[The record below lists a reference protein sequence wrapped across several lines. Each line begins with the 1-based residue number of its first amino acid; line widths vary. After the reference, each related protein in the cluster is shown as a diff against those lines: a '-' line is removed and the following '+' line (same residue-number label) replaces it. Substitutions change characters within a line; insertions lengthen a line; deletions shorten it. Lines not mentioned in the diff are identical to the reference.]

1 MDRCRELLE
10 QLSQEL
16 EFHHERHEAL
26 QAENRNLKE
35 LHETPPVDKLI
46 TSTSINLAASFPPVV
61 GIPQRASQVS
71 FAESVRSPSRTS
83 RAATVHHRRSTG
95 FASESSGTKS
105 LLVRILE
112 DERIHRL
119 AQRTKQFSAE
129 KPWYVI
135 NPDSN
140 WFATCWQCA
149 TFVGM
154 IFVALITPIQVG
166 LLQLRLDALFVVS
179 IFIDLIFFVDMILQ
193 FITAYSRR
201 TVRGVEWEVRLN
213 RIVPQYLKT
222 WFFLD
227 FITLIP
233 FDLISMTSGQDA
245 MTEMKSIKV
254 VRVLRLLKLMRLLKS
269 SRIIHKIEIPMA
281 IPYQQIALIR
291 FLLVLGLVCHWLA
304 SLWALTLQ
312 LADDES
318 PKWIENIKE
327 NDRVDELP
335 TYQIY
340 LAAFYFCSYT
350 MTSVG
355 YGDVGPKNVMERTV
369 CTMMILTAGLCW
381 AYVLGEVCGIVT
393 EMTFDSQRFRKRMH
407 QLNCMM
413 QHQDLPKALRL
424 RLRSFF
430 LQNRYQAFYLTQQ
443 ELLKEMSPQ
452 LQSEVCTA
460 LHLPWIQ
467 KVSFLQQFM
476 ALIRAQESKGVHT
489 GPYHAC
495 IADISRELKS
505 VAYAQQESF
514 ENVQVLHILSKGL
527 VALDNR
533 IGHDGTVWGEDFVLS
548 DLSLIRPVDAFALT
562 YVEVMCLSRDGLLTV
577 VERRKR
583 TCPLLGRLVRRYCV
597 RIAASRGV
605 LAEARRRTRVT
616 RLTKLRMARRS
627 MAGNANAAA
636 LARPSPPSS
645 PRMTLS
651 ESLTPI
657 KQPELDKAAGE
668 DDVPSLPSQVT
679 HDELQ

>member
-1 MDRCRELLE
+1 
-10 QLSQEL
+10 
-16 EFHHERHEAL
+16 
-26 QAENRNLKE
+26 
-35 LHETPPVDKLI
+35 
-46 TSTSINLAASFPPVV
+46 
-61 GIPQRASQVS
+61 
-71 FAESVRSPSRTS
+71 
-83 RAATVHHRRSTG
+83 
-95 FASESSGTKS
+95 
-105 LLVRILE
+105 
-112 DERIHRL
+112 
-119 AQRTKQFSAE
+119 
-129 KPWYVI
+129 
-135 NPDSN
+135 
-140 WFATCWQCA
+140 
-149 TFVGM
+149 
-154 IFVALITPIQVG
+154 
-166 LLQLRLDALFVVS
+166 
-179 IFIDLIFFVDMILQ
+179 
-193 FITAYSRR
+193 
-201 TVRGVEWEVRLN
+201 
-213 RIVPQYLKT
+213 
-222 WFFLD
+222 
-227 FITLIP
+227 
-233 FDLISMTSGQDA
+233 
-245 MTEMKSIKV
+245 
-254 VRVLRLLKLMRLLKS
+254 MRLLKS

-393 EMTFDSQRFRKRMH
+393 EMTFDSQRFRKRSFGWNGMH

-443 ELLKEMSPQ
+443 ELLKDRDRRPQ

-679 HDELQ
+679 HDELHSTSASTPFVPVILHYATAVNVTAADGSGEHRLLRRETTKFKLWEERGHSATGQQITPNFLPEVRQCNYSKAEQMHLEATHRRSDTQRGLKEVKEVMADQNVPLILLGGLALGHHSFCAAMVNDMDRLSEVEPMSRDGPMTAGCKLTVFLFAAHGKLPQHLAFEIQVLSSAPPPAVARLPGRFRSCAAVCGEHCEACTLAYASWSEMLSEDWAKAVWPRQ

>member
-1 MDRCRELLE
+1 MDRCRELLD
-10 QLSQEL
+10 QLRQEL
-16 EFHHERHEAL
+16 EFSHERLQSL

-35 LHETPPVDKLI
+35 LHEAPPIDKLA
-46 TSTSINLAASFPPVV
+46 TSTSINLASSFPPVSGAPLSARV
-61 GIPQRASQVS
+61 SQVS
-71 FAESVRSPSRTS
+71 FAQDVRSPRSSHTS
-83 RAATVHHRRSTG
+83 HPRRSTG

-105 LLVRILE
+105 LMMRIVE
-112 DERIHRL
+112 DERLHKL

-140 WFATCWQCA
+140 CFSTCWQCA
-149 TFVGM
+149 TFVGL
-154 IFVALITPIQVG
+154 IFVALITPVQVG
-166 LLQLRLDALFVVS
+166 LLKLQFDALFVVS
-179 IFIDLIFFVDMILQ
+179 IFVDLIFFVDMFLQ
-193 FITAYSRR
+193 FCTAYSKR

-213 RIVPQYLKT
+213 RIVKHYLKT

-233 FDLISMTSGQDA
+233 FDLIGMGGDDVVAELKTV
-245 MTEMKSIKV
+245 KV
-254 VRVLRLLKLMRLLKS
+254 IRILRLLKLMRLLKS
-269 SRIIHKIEIPMA
+269 SRIIHKMEIPMA

-304 SLWALTLQ
+304 CLWALTLQ
-312 LADDES
+312 LSADES
-318 PKWIENIKE
+318 PKWIDSVKAS
-327 NDRVDELP
+327 DQLD
-335 TYQIY
+335 QISTFYTY

-355 YGDVGPKNVMERTV
+355 YGDLGPKNIEERTV
-369 CTMMILTAGLCW
+369 CTIMILTAGLCW

-393 EMTFDSQRFRKRMH
+393 EMTFDSQRFRKRMA
-407 QLNCMM
+407 QLNAMM
-413 QHQDLPKALRL
+413 DHQDLPKPLRL

-443 ELLKEMSPQ
+443 DLLKEMSPQ

-460 LHLPWIQ
+460 LHLPWIE

-476 ALIRAQESKGVHT
+476 KLIRHQENKGVHT

-495 IADISRELKS
+495 VADISRELKS

-514 ENVQVLHILSKGL
+514 ENVQVLYILSKGL

-548 DLSLIRPVDAFALT
+548 DLSLIRPVEAFALT
-562 YVEVMCLSRDGLLTV
+562 YVEVMCLSREGLMSV

-583 TCPLLGRLVRRYCV
+583 TCPYLGRLVRRYCV

-605 LAEARRRTRVT
+605 LAEAKRRTRLT
-616 RLTKLRMARRS
+616 RLSKLRASASAARS
-627 MAGNANAAA
+627 TVSSV
-636 LARPSPPSS
+636 LAPSPSPPSE
-645 PRMTLS
+645 PVVPLA
-651 ESLTPI
+651 
-657 KQPELDKAAGE
+657 PEVASHDPPEVRA
-668 DDVPSLPSQVT
+668 SLPSVPM
-679 HDELQ
+679 HELH

>member
-1 MDRCRELLE
+1 M
-10 QLSQEL
+10 
-16 EFHHERHEAL
+16 
-26 QAENRNLKE
+26 
-35 LHETPPVDKLI
+35 
-46 TSTSINLAASFPPVV
+46 
-61 GIPQRASQVS
+61 
-71 FAESVRSPSRTS
+71 
-83 RAATVHHRRSTG
+83 
-95 FASESSGTKS
+95 
-105 LLVRILE
+105 VRITAE
-112 DERIHRL
+112 ERLHKL

-140 WFATCWQCA
+140 WFATWWQFA
-149 TFVGM
+149 TFAGL

-166 LLQLRLDALFVVS
+166 LLQLNFDALFVVS
-179 IFIDLIFFVDMILQ
+179 ILVDLIFFIDMFLQ
-193 FITAYSRR
+193 FCTAYSKR
-201 TVRGVEWEVRLN
+201 TVRGVEWEVRMH
-213 RIVPQYLKT
+213 RIVAQYLKT

-233 FDLISMTSGQDA
+233 FDLMA
-245 MTEMKSIKV
+245 MGGEDSVVAELKTVKV
-254 VRVLRLLKLMRLLKS
+254 IRILRLLKLMRLLKS
-269 SRIIHKIEIPMA
+269 SRIIHKLEIPMA
-281 IPYQQIALIR
+281 IPYQQMALIR

-304 SLWALTLQ
+304 CLWALTLQ
-312 LADDES
+312 LSDDQS
-318 PKWIENIKE
+318 PKWIDGIRESDQVNQISH
-327 NDRVDELP
+327 VY
-335 TYQIY
+335 TY
-340 LAAFYFCSYT
+340 LSAFYFCSYT

-355 YGDVGPKNVMERTV
+355 YGDLGPKNITERTV

-393 EMTFDSQRFRKRMH
+393 EMSIDSQRFRKRMH
-407 QLNCMM
+407 QLNAMM
-413 QHQDLPKALRL
+413 DHQDLPKALRL

-460 LHLPWIQ
+460 LHLPWIE

-476 ALIRAQESKGVHT
+476 KLIRFQEGKGVHI

-514 ENVQVLHILSKGL
+514 ENVQVLYILSKGL

-562 YVEVMCLSRDGLLTV
+562 YVEVMCLSREGLMSV

-583 TCPLLGRLVRRYCV
+583 TCPYLGRLVRRYCV
-597 RIAASRGV
+597 RMAASRGV
-605 LAEARRRTRVT
+605 LAEARRRTRLT
-616 RLTKLRMARRS
+616 RLSKLRS
-627 MAGNANAAA
+627 SAAA
-636 LARPSPPSS
+636 
-645 PRMTLS
+645 PRSTVTSATVASALS
-651 ESLTPI
+651 ESPAPPTEPVVPLLPEQLERPERAERHEAPEAP
-657 KQPELDKAAGE
+657 QPEE
-668 DDVPSLPSQVT
+668 SCSVTLPSVPMP
-679 HDELQ
+679 DLR